1 MIFTIPYVAMQA
13 IGSGYIFETLSQG
26 ALSYEVGA
34 IAFLVIMILIVFIGG
49 MKGVAFTDA
58 AQGVFMWIGLVIGS
72 YIVIKRNFPS
82 VADAYTQAASVVP
95 DLFTMPGP
103 NGLVTMQDWI
113 SRWSVIT
120 IGMMMFPHITLR
132 FFSSRNLEV
141 LKWSSVFSSIYLT
154 TIYVFI
160 PAVGIAGNLLMPNIG
175 AADTI
180 FPELLLRYTNVVFAS
195 LVISG
200 ALAASMSTGDS
211 QLHAVG
217 SMITTDIYKPY
228 INKGASDEKQY
239 NVAKLWVLIV
249 GILSIVFALM
259 RPGMLGDILA
269 LANGGVV
276 VLSPAV
282 LGGLFWKKSNKTA
295 AFASIIIG
303 EIVLVIFSFFV
314 TPPFGFMAAFWALM
328 VALVIFVVMS
338 LVQGTN
344 YAIVG
349 DLEEMKDYFA

>member
-1 MIFTIPYVAMQA
+1 
-13 IGSGYIFETLSQG
+13 
-26 ALSYEVGA
+26 
-34 IAFLVIMILIVFIGG
+34 
-49 MKGVAFTDA
+49 
-58 AQGVFMWIGLVIGS
+58 
-72 YIVIKRNFPS
+72 
-82 VADAYTQAASVVP
+82 
-95 DLFTMPGP
+95 
-103 NGLVTMQDWI
+103 
-113 SRWSVIT
+113 
-120 IGMMMFPHITLR
+120 MFPHITLR

-160 PAVGIAGNLLMPNIG
+160 PAVGIAGNLLMPAIG

-180 FPELLLRYTNVVFAS
+180 FPELLLEYTPVIFAS

-228 INKGASDEKQY
+228 INKNASDERQY

-249 GILSIVFALM
+249 GIFSIIFALM

-269 LANGGVV
+269 LANGGVA

-282 LGGLFWKKSNKTA
+282 LGGLFWKKSSKTA
-295 AFASIIIG
+295 AFASIILG
-303 EIVLVIFSFFV
+303 EIILVIFTFFI
-314 TPPFGFMAAFWALM
+314 TPPFGFMAAFWAM
-328 VALVIFVVMS
+328 VASLVIFVGIS
-338 LVQGTN
+338 LSQGVN
-344 YAIVG
+344 HSIVA
-349 DLEEMKDYFA
+349 DLEEMKEYFV